1 MKKILSALIVLF
13 YILHNILSIAVAV
26 NTDGK
31 ASPWTRE
38 KAAHLAEI
46 TLFNADKTVIDSLF
60 AAGSASAAV
69 NLIFPDAMGPDRTE
83 YNSFIANYT
92 GSGFNW
98 GDANHTTRLYQL
110 MYAADPYEAK
120 RKLFSLFEDIFSVN
134 RDTDR
139 DITYK
144 DVYELHTLLFENMF

>member
-1 MKKILSALIVLF
+1 MRKFLSVLIVLF
-13 YILHNILSIAVAV
+13 YILQNILSIAVAV
-26 NTDGK
+26 NTDNR

-60 AAGSASAAV
+60 AAGSAIAAV
-69 NLIFPDAMGPDRTE
+69 NMIFPNATGPDRTE
-83 YNSFIANYT
+83 FNSYITNYT
-92 GSGFNW
+92 SSGFNW
-98 GDANHTTRLYQL
+98 ADANHTTRLYQL
-110 MYAADPYEAK
+110 MYAADPYEGK

-144 DVYELHTLLFENMF
+144 DVYDLHTLLFDNML